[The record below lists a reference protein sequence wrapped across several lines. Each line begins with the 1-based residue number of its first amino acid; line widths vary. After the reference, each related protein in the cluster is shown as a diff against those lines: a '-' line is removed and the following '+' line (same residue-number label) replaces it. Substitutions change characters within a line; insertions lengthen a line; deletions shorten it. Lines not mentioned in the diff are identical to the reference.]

1 MCETPSFLVFE
12 ALLLVEWRE
21 KELKFND
28 EGDDGDNVGD
38 GEDSALRCSFEI
50 VQCCGKSVVSQYLS
64 VRASSWSLE
73 AR

>member
-1 MCETPSFLVFE
+1 MCETPSFLVVE

-38 GEDSALRCSFEI
+38 GEESALR
-50 VQCCGKSVVSQYLS
+50 
-64 VRASSWSLE
+64 
-73 AR
+73 